1 MSNSNQ
7 TNSTPS
13 SETTPAPAS
22 PKPKGGRQRDPLPLI
37 VNLVQPNGDGWS
49 ARQFNDIKI
58 NMDVHNMLAAV
69 RELQDNYNLL
79 AKRVNG
85 CKDC

>member
-1 MSNSNQ
+1 
-7 TNSTPS
+7 
-13 SETTPAPAS
+13 
-22 PKPKGGRQRDPLPLI
+22 
-37 VNLVQPNGDGWS
+37 
-49 ARQFNDIKI
+49 
-58 NMDVHNMLAAV
+58 MDVHNMLAAV